1 MSMENEEM
9 NSNTPDGEKLSNSH
23 DFNQVDST
31 ARIAVYDDL
40 LSAPHVTKVEP
51 APTGEFIEKLSTS
64 IYEQAK
70 EAGGTIPYTVI
81 REVAENFIHAQF
93 KEATVS
99 ILDNGNTIR
108 FSDQGPGIPYKDK
121 AQLPGFTSATE
132 AMKPYIRGVGSG
144 LPIVKEYLDYSGG
157 EITIEDN
164 LGSGSVVT
172 ISAEAEGD
180 DSDYEGSTHGYES
193 QGMQQ
198 NVYGYQ
204 NAQTTPQYPQYQAMM
219 PQNGLVSGQSQ
230 IGYQQQYG
238 MAPMQQPIQPMQ
250 PAMQGQPMMQQMP
263 SHQYGQQAYPQMDQ
277 SMQAA
282 QNASVLPILSTLS
295 SKEMETLAAFKHSNV
310 LGVTEIKNLSGISS
324 STVHASLEKLEQAGL
339 VAKTSNKKRAL
350 TGIGS
355 QLISLI

>member
-1 MSMENEEM
+1 MENEEIN
-9 NSNTPDGEKLSNSH
+9 NSIPDSEKLNESH

-31 ARIAVYDDL
+31 ARIAVYDNL
-40 LSAPHVTKVEP
+40 LSAPHVTEVEP

-64 IYEQAK
+64 VYEQAK

-164 LGSGSVVT
+164 LGAGSVVT
-172 ISAEAEGD
+172 ISAEAEED
-180 DSDYEGSTHGYES
+180 DSDYEESTHGYGSREV
-193 QGMQQ
+193 QQ

-204 NAQTTPQYPQYQAMM
+204 NAQPASQYPQYQTMV
-219 PQNGLVSGQSQ
+219 PQNGFVGGQNQ

-238 MAPMQQPIQPMQ
+238 MMPTQQPIQSIQ

-263 SHQYGQQAYPQMDQ
+263 SQQYGQQMYPQMDQ

-295 SKEMETLAAFKHSNV
+295 SKEKETLAAFKHASV
-310 LGVTEIKNLSGISS
+310 LGVTEIKNLSGISG
-324 STVHASLEKLEQAGL
+324 STVHSSLEKLEQAGL
-339 VAKTSNKKRAL
+339 VTKTSNKKRAL
-350 TGIGS
+350 TGMGS